1 MDKRKRQ
8 DRMQWV
14 TPGVF
19 TGGTALQEMVEHMSI
34 TTQHERKESKSF
46 PLEKGE
52 ELEEKVK
59 RLESQLKEWE
69 QRWMKQ
75 MKAAQHEREHLQQ
88 LVLMLKKEWEME
100 RDEHRNR

>member
-19 TGGTALQEMVEHMSI
+19 TGGTALQHIVEHISV
-34 TTQHERKESKSF
+34 TKPLDKKESQSY

-52 ELEEKVK
+52 ELEEKVE
-59 RLESQLKEWE
+59 RLEAQLKEWE
-69 QRWMKQ
+69 QRWIKQ
-75 MKAAQHEREHLQQ
+75 MRIAQQERERLQQ
-88 LVLMLKKEWEME
+88 LVLLLKKEWEME
-100 RDEHRNR
+100 RDEYRDR